1 MKKNGFPVKHL
12 SAFSKFIGKVTAG
25 SGKLLPV
32 ILAAL
37 SLTACMTAANPASDQ
52 TSLPQASEV
61 PAQTETP
68 TPEATLTPTNTSTPT
83 ATEIPPLALAEFS
96 AELKGKGV
104 HGGMVCYSYA
114 GDAKDLEGL
123 TLLVD
128 ISRDGKAIE
137 KNISPE
143 QIDGE
148 NCFEITDASY
158 LSVSPNAEGG
168 RLLIPEEPL
177 SVKITAAQE
186 GRVLSNN
193 AQTIDLGKYVQF
205 PFLQWIYPEEAELGC
220 ISNMHSREDPNTKE
234 KIPYPAWDFI
244 PKPSNEYPTIVGTPV
259 LAPVSGVFYFNSVPS
274 EDETNPVQVNAIMIF
289 SSDTGFL
296 INPTHQYELVKLN
309 EMWIPLNEF
318 VGKEVIAGEQIGIIG
333 PKDWAS
339 TIPHTHLQI
348 LIPPYPVDLTKEPDK
363 LGDDLYRYL
372 TDIAFP
378 NIDFLK
384 ERLFLDEALND
395 RLNSMPNVAKVP
407 SADVC
412 QSYPWGEVVI
422 PQQLP
427 FTIDGKADDW
437 AEYTPVLTD
446 KTGDS
451 KTGSVMDLSE
461 LYMAKDDNYL
471 YLMLKAG
478 DKPSGKWVVDFHADL
493 FRENS
498 CGNTERWIQI
508 PSLYPNK
515 FYLMGE
521 TSCDFNYGEKN
532 TAEYVWGNVLEVRI
546 PLPYLRNPSELEPKE
561 LNAYIQDLQ
570 GGYSIPDTMR

>member
-25 SGKLLPV
+25 SWKLLLV
-32 ILAAL
+32 FLIAL
-37 SLTACMTAANPASDQ
+37 SLTACMSAANPASDQ
-52 TSLPQASEV
+52 TSLPQASET
-61 PAQTETP
+61 PARTETP
-68 TPEATLTPTNTSTPT
+68 TPEATLTPTNTATPT

-234 KIPYPAWDFI
+234 KIPFLAWDFI
-244 PKPSNEYPTIVGTPV
+244 PKPTKEYPTLVGTPV
-259 LAPVSGVFYFNSVPS
+259 LTPVDGTAYFIAVPS
-274 EDETNPVQVNAIMIF
+274 GGESEPVKANTTMIF

-296 INPTHQYELVKLN
+296 IGLTHQYELMELDAKWTMLS
-309 EMWIPLNEF
+309 EF
-318 VGKEVIAGEQIGIIG
+318 MGKEVRASEQIGIIG
-333 PKDWAS
+333 PKDWVS
-339 TIPHTHLQI
+339 TIPHTHFHI
-348 LIPPYPVDLTKEPDK
+348 LIPPKQVNLTEEPMQ
-363 LGDDLYRYL
+363 LGEQLYKYL
-372 TDIAFP
+372 TDIYVP
-378 NIDFLK
+378 NVDFLK
-384 ERLFLDEALND
+384 ERLFVDEELND
-395 RLNSMPNVAKVP
+395 SLINMPN
-407 SADVC
+407 SYSVC
-412 QSYPWGEVVI
+412 QAYTWGEVVI

-437 AEYTPVLTD
+437 AEYQPLLTD
-446 KTGDS
+446 ETGDS
-451 KTGSVMDLSE
+451 EAGNVMDLSE

-478 DKPSGKWVVDFHADL
+478 DKPSDEWASWAADFVVDL
-493 FRENS
+493 FVEND
-498 CGNTERWIQI
+498 CGTSKWNLEIWTEREDYFTVVSADECEVSKGPQG
-508 PSLYPNK
+508 YPAD
-515 FYLMGE
+515 YI
-521 TSCDFNYGEKN
+521 
-532 TAEYVWGNVLEVRI
+532 WGGDGLEVRI
-546 PLPYLRNPSELEPKE
+546 LLAYLKNP
-561 LNAYIQDLQ
+561 
-570 GGYSIPDTMR
+570 PDAKAIEAKGILLDSQNQLSFPDHMD

>member
-1 MKKNGFPVKHL
+1 MMKKNGFPVKHL

-68 TPEATLTPTNTSTPT
+68 TPEATLTPTNTATPT

-104 HGGMVCYSYA
+104 HGGMVCFTYA
-114 GDAKDLEGL
+114 GGASDLDGL
-123 TLLVD
+123 ALSAFTY
-128 ISRDGKAIE
+128 RDGKLIE
-137 KNISPE
+137 QAGPPE
-143 QIDGE
+143 QIEGE
-148 NCFEITDASY
+148 SCFEITDANY
-158 LSVSPNAEGG
+158 LSVTSTAGGG
-168 RLLIPEEPL
+168 RFVIPDEPI
-177 SVKITAAQE
+177 SVKIRAYSE
-186 GRVLSNN
+186 SKELSNN

-205 PFLQWIYPEEAELGC
+205 PFLQWIYPEVVSDVC
-220 ISNMHSREDPNTKE
+220 IENVHNWDGVKYT
-234 KIPYPAWDFI
+234 AWDFV
-244 PKPSNEYPTIVGTPV
+244 PKLTKDYPTIVGTPV
-259 LAPVSGVFYFNSVPS
+259 LAPVDGIAFVRINIRAGESVPNVAFDILS
-274 EDETNPVQVNAIMIF
+274 Y
-289 SSDTGFL
+289 DTGYL
-296 INPTHQYELVKLN
+296 VSLVHNYELVPQDGKWV
-309 EMWIPLNEF
+309 MISEF
-318 VGKEVIAGEQIGIIG
+318 QAKDVSAGDQVGIIG
-333 PKDWAS
+333 PKDYMS
-339 TIPHTHLQI
+339 GMPHTHLQI
-348 LIPPYPVDLTKEPDK
+348 IIPTEKLDLSKDPSE
-363 LGDDLYRYL
+363 LNGIIHGYL
-372 TDIAFP
+372 TTTPMKDIDP
-378 NIDFLK
+378 IK
-384 ERLFLDEALND
+384 EGLFLNEDI
-395 RLNSMPNVAKVP
+395 
-407 SADVC
+407 
-412 QSYPWGEVVI
+412 QSTLENKSITAAPCNYSWGEVVI

-451 KTGSVMDLSE
+451 EAGNVMDLSE

-478 DKPSGKWVVDFHADL
+478 EKPSGKWVVDFHADL

-508 PSLYPNK
+508 PSLYPNE

-521 TSCDFNYGEKN
+521 TNCDFNYGEKN
-532 TAEYVWGNVLEVRI
+532 PAEYVWGDVLEVRI
-546 PLPYLRNPSELEPKE
+546 QLPYLRNPSELEPKE
-561 LNAYIQDLQ
+561 LNAYLQDLQ